1 MNTFASKNLK
11 TLVLGCFASAALV
24 GCGNGSD
31 DSGVKPDD
39 QTNWKPDNREVSV
52 AHLWSELVLSAI
64 RVDRARPPVQARN
77 LFHISAAMYDAWAA
91 YGAVAKPYLLGKP
104 SADGCPLAYV
114 PSKIDPQAPR
124 EQAISYAAYRLIKH
138 RYKQSPGYAKT
149 MQQADKLMSDLGYST
164 ANESVDTSSN
174 SPAALGNYIAS
185 CYIAYG
191 LKDQANEAGSHE
203 NTFYKPMNKPLLVEA
218 GGNPTIVDLDRWQ
231 PLSLGVPFVDQAGNV
246 VVNGAASF
254 LGAEWGAVKPFSLTA
269 AQLTTRIRDNQAY
282 QVYLDPGEP
291 PRINGAMSEQFQ
303 WSFAMV
309 AKWSSHLDPADQVMI
324 DISPASIGNNDTL
337 PASIAEQRQFYN
349 EREGSASPVGHKLN
363 PATGKPYAAQLVR
376 RGDYARVLSEF
387 WADGPNSETPPGHWF
402 HIFNKVSGHPLFK
415 RRYRGTGA
423 TLGTLEWD
431 VKGYFTLGGAMH
443 DSAIAAW
450 GIKGWYD
457 SSRPITAIRGMAE
470 LGQSSDPALPRYHPK
485 GLPLD
490 PGFIELVG
498 ASDPL
503 VGADKQHL
511 NKIKVKAW
519 KGPKFV
525 ANTKTDT
532 AGVDWVLAEHWLPYQ
547 RPSFNTP
554 PFAGYVSGHS
564 TYSRA
569 SAEVLTALSG
579 DPFFPGGMSDFPVK
593 KNEFLVFEAGPS
605 ADLTLQWA
613 TYRDASDQCS
623 LSRIWG
629 GIHPPMDDIAGRM
642 IGKTIGVQ
650 AVNFAEKYFNGTSN

>member
-1 MNTFASKNLK
+1 MKA
-11 TLVLGCFASAALV
+11 VVAGVIAMMALA
-24 GCGNGSD
+24 GCGNRSD
-31 DSGVKPDD
+31 DSGPKVDD
-39 QTNWKPDNREVSV
+39 PANWTPDNRAVSIAHQWNEV
-52 AHLWSELVLSAI
+52 VLSAI

-91 YGAVAKPYLLGKP
+91 YDSVGKPYLLGKTTGDF
-104 SADGCPLAYV
+104 ACPLASS
-114 PSKIDPQAPR
+114 PSKVDPQLPR
-124 EQAISYAAYRLIKH
+124 EQAISYATYRMIKH

-149 MQQADKLMSDLGYST
+149 MQLADKLMSDLGYST
-164 ANESVDTSSN
+164 ANESVASPASSA
-174 SPAALGNYIAS
+174 AALGNYIAS

-191 LKDQANEAGSHE
+191 LKDQSNEAGSHE
-203 NTFYKPMNKPLLVEA
+203 NTFYKPLNNPLVVET
-218 GGNPTIVDLDRWQ
+218 GGNPSIIDLDRWQ
-231 PLSLGVPFVDQAGNV
+231 PLSLGMPFIDQAGNV

-254 LGAEWGAVKPFSLTA
+254 LGAEWGAVKPFSLTPSQA
-269 AQLTTRIRDNQAY
+269 TTRTRDGRAY

-291 PRINGAMSEQFQ
+291 PRINGAMASEFQ

-309 AKWSSHLDPADQVMI
+309 AKWSSHLDPADGVMI
-324 DISPASIGNNDTL
+324 DISPASIGNNETL
-337 PASIAEQRQFYN
+337 PAGIAAQRLFYN
-349 EREGSASPVGHKLN
+349 ERDGSASPVGHRLN
-363 PATGKPYAAQLVR
+363 PATGKPYAPQMVR

-415 RRYRGTGA
+415 KRYRGTGA
-423 TLGTLEWD
+423 TLGSLEWD

-457 SSRPITAIRGMAE
+457 ASRPITAIRGMAE
-470 LGQSSDPALPRYHPK
+470 LGQSSDPALPRYHAK

-490 PGFIELVG
+490 PGYIELVG
-498 ASDPL
+498 ENDPL
-503 VGADKQHL
+503 VGANKEHL

-519 KGPKFV
+519 RGPKFV
-525 ANTKTDT
+525 TDTKTDT
-532 AGVDWVLAEHWLPYQ
+532 AGVAWVLAEHWLPYQ

-593 KNEFLVFEAGPS
+593 KDAFLVFEAGPS

-650 AVNFAEKYFNGTSN
+650 SVAFAEKYFNGTAN